1 MNILDLLVI
10 YSIREENKGC
20 KMNKAVSQNK
30 KFIYVL
36 EGLLFSYIIT
46 AIILLIVSFL
56 MLNFDLSGSVIS
68 AIINVTYIVSTFMGG
83 FFVGKKTE
91 QKKFVW
97 GLVVG
102 VFYFIILMLVSLLM
116 NRVGPIPIGSLITVF
131 IITGLGGMLGGMI
144 S

>member
-1 MNILDLLVI
+1 
-10 YSIREENKGC
+10 
-20 KMNKAVSQNK
+20 MNKAVSQNK

>member
-1 MNILDLLVI
+1 
-10 YSIREENKGC
+10 
-20 KMNKAVSQNK
+20 MNKAVTQNK

-46 AIILLIVSFL
+46 AILLLIVSFL
-56 MLNFDLSGSVIS
+56 MLNFELSGSVIS
-68 AIINVTYIVSTFMGG
+68 GIINVTYIVSTFMGG

-91 QKKFVW
+91 HRKFIW

-116 NRVGPIPIGSLITVF
+116 NRVGPLPIGSLITVF

>member
-1 MNILDLLVI
+1 
-10 YSIREENKGC
+10 
-20 KMNKAVSQNK
+20 
-30 KFIYVL
+30 
-36 EGLLFSYIIT
+36 
-46 AIILLIVSFL
+46 
-56 MLNFDLSGSVIS
+56 MLNFELSGSVIS
-68 AIINVTYIVSTFMGG
+68 GIINVTYIVSTFMGG

-91 QKKFVW
+91 HRKFIW

-116 NRVGPIPIGSLITVF
+116 NRVGPLPIGSLITVF